1 MEKLTPRERF
11 MVWLRLACACFC
23 LLASISFLVI
33 RVYAQPRAVMPTITV
48 EDARQD
54 MRLDELKEFKDNQES
69 YNREQG
75 TVRKTWEDE
84 QGKRIGDLENK
95 AAAIEGIGG
104 CVGVILSIFN
114 VLFGI
119 AHFKKPAETE

>member
-23 LLASISFLVI
+23 LLASISLFVV
-33 RVYAQPRAVMPTITV
+33 RVYAQVQPVIPTITI

-54 MRLDELKEFKDNQES
+54 MKLDELKEFKSNQEN
-69 YNREQG
+69 YNAEQG
-75 TVRKTWEDE
+75 R
-84 QGKRIGDLENK
+84 RLGDLENK

-119 AHFKKPAETE
+119 AHFEKPAETE